1 MAVLPVTL
9 AVDLQADRRRRV
21 DSPGVGHPL
30 PLVDLLG
37 VVQPLVRRVTQVSA
51 VAELLVAAL
60 PVAAEPPAIAK
71 QTRILQN

>member
-1 MAVLPVTL
+1 
-9 AVDLQADRRRRV
+9 
-21 DSPGVGHPL
+21 
-30 PLVDLLG
+30 LLG